1 MPQRNRK
8 SEQIRRANRVIQSR
22 SFILMLVM
30 GVLLFVVLF
39 FKLYQL
45 QIGRHDELQKKAIN
59 QQVRSTVVTASR
71 GTIYDAS
78 GNILAISSTAETV
91 FLDPNAIDKALSDT
105 EKPVAWT
112 RELIAQRL
120 GEILGISEDSIL
132 EKMERTYSQY
142 EVLKLR
148 VDEDVANE
156 VRSFINEYSV
166 KGIYLSPD
174 AKRYYPYGTLAS
186 QVIGFVGTDN
196 TGLYGLEAQYE
207 DQLEGQTGLVVTARD
222 NAGNDLLYEYE
233 QYHAAQNGSNL
244 VLTLDATVQYYLE
257 KGIEEMLDQFD
268 AKNGATGI
276 VMNAKT
282 GGILAMASYPNYD
295 LNDASTVQ
303 DARLRAA
310 IEDGSA
316 SLSEMQ
322 LRQWRNKA
330 LNDTY
335 EPGST
340 FKILTL
346 AAALEEG
353 VIDDSTTVNCTG
365 SINVMG
371 STIRCSNH
379 DGHGQQS
386 LVETVAHSCNPAFI
400 TYGLKVGTEKY
411 YDYMKSFGLMEQTGI
426 DLGGEA
432 TGIFASPENMTQLD
446 LACYAFGQNCNVT
459 PVALI
464 AAQAACINGGYL
476 HTPYLVDQITDSDGN
491 VTYQHDSTATRQV
504 VSEQTSAKVRECLE
518 YVVSSGTGKNGQV
531 TGYRIG
537 GKTATSEIEKE
548 RDETGKIT
556 DTEDRYTASF
566 IGVAPMDD
574 PQIAVLVSINDLP
587 ESVPHGG
594 GAIAAPVVGRIMEDV
609 LPYIGVTAS
618 YEENESDRREQT
630 VPNVIGMTR
639 DAADEALTNSGFE
652 YIIHGEGETV
662 TDQVPSS
669 GIRIPASG
677 RVILYMGEDKP
688 TEQIEVPDVSGMDPD
703 TCRDTLE
710 EYGLYLKQRGVATS
724 QITGD
729 TTASS
734 QSPAAGTK
742 VSIGSVITVEFSD
755 TTTVNDR

>member
-353 VIDDSTTVNCTG
+353 VIDESTTVNCTG

-574 PQIAVLVSINDLP
+574 PQIAVLVAINDLP
-587 ESVPHGG
+587 ESAPHGG

-618 YEENESDRREQT
+618 YDEDESDRREQT

-677 RVILYMGEDKP
+677 RVILYMGEEKP

>member
-353 VIDDSTTVNCTG
+353 VIDESTTVNCTG

-411 YDYMKSFGLMEQTGI
+411 YDYMKSFGLMDQTGI

-537 GKTATSEIEKE
+537 GKT
-548 RDETGKIT
+548 G
-556 DTEDRYTASF
+556 TADKVGGGVIVSF
-566 IGVAPMDD
+566 VCFAPADD
-574 PQIAVLVSINDLP
+574 PQVMMLLTLDEPSKWTGTYVS
-587 ESVPHGG
+587 GG
-594 GAIAAPVVGRIMEDV
+594 NMVAPVASSVMGEI
-609 LPYIGVTAS
+609 LPYLGIEPSYTA
-618 YEENESDRREQT
+618 EELVGADKT
-630 VPNVIGMTR
+630 VPNVVGLSK
-639 DAADEALTNSGFE
+639 DAAAERLSANGFSFRTVGSGD
-652 YIIHGEGETV
+652 TV
-662 TDQVPSS
+662 TDQTPAGGAIVPNSAE
-669 GIRIPASG
+669 I
-677 RVILYMGEDKP
+677 ILYLGAEKSTDKCIVPNVVGDSAATANQKIVNAGLIMG
-688 TEQIEVPDVSGMDPD
+688 VSG
-703 TCRDTLE
+703 
-710 EYGLYLKQRGVATS
+710 ATN
-724 QITGD
+724 
-729 TTASS
+729 ASS
-734 QSPAAGTK
+734 STVRAISQSIAAGTE
-742 VSIGSVITVEFSD
+742 VEAGTVVRVQFSD
-755 TTTVNDR
+755 SSVRD

>member
-411 YDYMKSFGLMEQTGI
+411 YDYMKSFGLMDQTGI

-504 VSEQTSAKVRECLE
+504 ADSRQGARVPGVCRLVRH
-518 YVVSSGTGKNGQV
+518 GQ
-531 TGYRIG
+531 
-537 GKTATSEIEKE
+537 E
-548 RDETGKIT
+548 RAGHRLPHRRQ
-556 DTEDRYTASF
+556 DR
-566 IGVAPMDD
+566 
-574 PQIAVLVSINDLP
+574 
-587 ESVPHGG
+587 HG
-594 GAIAAPVVGRIMEDV
+594 R
-609 LPYIGVTAS
+609 
-618 YEENESDRREQT
+618 
-630 VPNVIGMTR
+630 
-639 DAADEALTNSGFE
+639 
-652 YIIHGEGETV
+652 
-662 TDQVPSS
+662 
-669 GIRIPASG
+669 
-677 RVILYMGEDKP
+677 
-688 TEQIEVPDVSGMDPD
+688 
-703 TCRDTLE
+703 
-710 EYGLYLKQRGVATS
+710 
-724 QITGD
+724 
-729 TTASS
+729 
-734 QSPAAGTK
+734 
-742 VSIGSVITVEFSD
+742 
-755 TTTVNDR
+755 

>member
-196 TGLYGLEAQYE
+196 TGLYGLEARCE

-353 VIDDSTTVNCTG
+353 VIDESTTVNCTG

-504 VSEQTSAKVRECLE
+504 DQRADLRQGARVPGVCCLVRH
-518 YVVSSGTGKNGQV
+518 GQ
-531 TGYRIG
+531 
-537 GKTATSEIEKE
+537 E
-548 RDETGKIT
+548 RAGHRLPHRRQ
-556 DTEDRYTASF
+556 DR
-566 IGVAPMDD
+566 
-574 PQIAVLVSINDLP
+574 
-587 ESVPHGG
+587 HG
-594 GAIAAPVVGRIMEDV
+594 R
-609 LPYIGVTAS
+609 
-618 YEENESDRREQT
+618 
-630 VPNVIGMTR
+630 
-639 DAADEALTNSGFE
+639 
-652 YIIHGEGETV
+652 
-662 TDQVPSS
+662 
-669 GIRIPASG
+669 
-677 RVILYMGEDKP
+677 
-688 TEQIEVPDVSGMDPD
+688 
-703 TCRDTLE
+703 
-710 EYGLYLKQRGVATS
+710 
-724 QITGD
+724 
-729 TTASS
+729 
-734 QSPAAGTK
+734 
-742 VSIGSVITVEFSD
+742 
-755 TTTVNDR
+755 

>member
-411 YDYMKSFGLMEQTGI
+411 YDYMKSFGLMDQTGI

-537 GKTATSEIEKE
+537 GKTGTADKGN
-548 RDETGKIT
+548 TG
-556 DTEDRYTASF
+556 DVVVSF
-566 IGVAPMDD
+566 LCFAPADD
-574 PQIAVLVSINDLP
+574 PQIIMLITMDTPSRTTGTYVS
-587 ESVPHGG
+587 GG
-594 GAIAAPVVGRIMEDV
+594 NMVAPTSSKVMSEI
-609 LPYIGVTAS
+609 LPYLGIEPSYSAS
-618 YEENESDRREQT
+618 ELLGMDTT
-630 VPNVIGMTR
+630 VPNVTGMDLA
-639 DAADEALTNSGFE
+639 DAKAKLEARGFG
-652 YIIHGEGETV
+652 YKIVGDGDTV
-662 TDQVPSS
+662 TDQTPV
-669 GIRIPASG
+669 GGAVIPGKSV
-677 RVILYMGEDKP
+677 VILYAGAEKSTDQC
-688 TEQIEVPDVSGMDPD
+688 TVPQLVGKSPSEANAAATNAGLLIRFSG
-703 TCRDTLE
+703 
-710 EYGLYLKQRGVATS
+710 ATDS
-724 QITGD
+724 G
-729 TTASS
+729 SGS
-734 QSPAAGTK
+734 VRVLRQSLAAGSKADPGT
-742 VSIGSVITVEFSD
+742 VIDVQLSDGSVTD
-755 TTTVNDR
+755 

>member
-346 AAALEEG
+346 ATALEEG
-353 VIDDSTTVNCTG
+353 VIDESTTVNCTG

-537 GKTATSEIEKE
+537 GKTGTADKGK
-548 RDETGKIT
+548 TG
-556 DTEDRYTASF
+556 DVVVSF
-566 IGVAPMDD
+566 VAFAPADD
-574 PQIAVLVSINDLP
+574 PQIIMLIAMDSPARDTGTYPSGGAMVAPVASKVMAEILP
-587 ESVPHGG
+587 YLGIEPTYTAEELMGADTTVPYVVGMTREEAQQRVKDRGFGCQIVGDGDTITDQTPAG
-594 GAIAAPVVGRIMEDV
+594 GAIIPGNATVILYAGAEKATE
-609 LPYIGVTAS
+609 LC
-618 YEENESDRREQT
+618 T
-630 VPNVIGMTR
+630 VPNLLGRT
-639 DAADEALTNSGFE
+639 ASEANSLASNAGLILRFTGATNSTSGSIVVLNQDVE
-652 YIIHGEGETV
+652 AGAQVEPGTV
-662 TDQVPSS
+662 ISVQ
-669 GIRIPASG
+669 
-677 RVILYMGEDKP
+677 L
-688 TEQIEVPDVSGMDPD
+688 
-703 TCRDTLE
+703 
-710 EYGLYLKQRGVATS
+710 
-724 QITGD
+724 GD
-729 TTASS
+729 TSL
-734 QSPAAGTK
+734 
-742 VSIGSVITVEFSD
+742 
-755 TTTVNDR
+755 ND

>member
-1 MPQRNRK
+1 MPQHNRK

-353 VIDDSTTVNCTG
+353 VIDESTTVNCTG

-411 YDYMKSFGLMEQTGI
+411 YDYMKSFGLMDQTGI

-537 GKTATSEIEKE
+537 GKTGTAEKT
-548 RDETGKIT
+548 DQTDSNGQQTNDKIV
-556 DTEDRYTASF
+556 SF
-566 IGVAPMDD
+566 VGIAPMDD
-574 PQIAVLVSINDLP
+574 PEYVVLIALDTPNPATGTYIS
-587 ESVPHGG
+587 GG
-594 GAIAAPVVGRIMEDV
+594 VMAAPTVARVMEDI
-609 LPYIGVTAS
+609 LPYLGVEPDYSEVDMSRVTVRMPNLAGKTESEAAAILEEDHLNYKIIGDGDKIVSQIPAHG
-618 YEENESDRREQT
+618 RELPGNST
-630 VPNVIGMTR
+630 VLLYTDDSMPTDEVEVPNLTGMTV
-639 DAADEALTNSGFE
+639 A
-652 YIIHGEGETV
+652 
-662 TDQVPSS
+662 Q
-669 GIRIPASG
+669 AS
-677 RVILYMGEDKP
+677 
-688 TEQIEVPDVSGMDPD
+688 T
-703 TCRDTLE
+703 TLSQL
-710 EYGLYLKQRGVATS
+710 GLYLQAKGTDSNAWYVVVTKQD
-724 QITGD
+724 ID
-729 TTASS
+729 
-734 QSPAAGTK
+734 AGTK
-742 VSIGSVITVEFSD
+742 VPRGTMIAVTFTD
-755 TTTVNDR
+755 TTALD

>member
-353 VIDDSTTVNCTG
+353 VIDESTTVNCTG

-411 YDYMKSFGLMEQTGI
+411 YDYMKSFGLMDQTGI

-574 PQIAVLVSINDLP
+574 PQIAVLVAINDLP